1 MTVAGAD
8 KFDSKIWSYV
18 SSRDVTQDLSQQG
31 SQFPHLS
38 DGVNNAFP
46 ASLLGALKGSG
57 HTGFGK
63 V

>member
-18 SSRDVTQDLSQQG
+18 SPRDVTQDLSQQG

-46 ASLLGALKGSG
+46 AYLLGAL
-57 HTGFGK
+57 
-63 V
+63 